1 MFGIIF
7 IVIIIIPLAV
17 TFGGFILKQCSDS
30 DVDSTVGYRTRR
42 SMASK
47 EAWKLANETCAKLW
61 ITGGIIT
68 TVLSV
73 VLPFT
78 ACLILNET
86 AGLYIGVFVLLF
98 QITAFIL
105 SVVTVENKLK
115 LQEKNK

>member
-1 MFGIIF
+1 MDS
-7 IVIIIIPLAV
+7 IV
-17 TFGGFILKQCSDS
+17 D
-30 DVDSTVGYRTRR
+30 YRTRL
-42 SMASK
+42 STAST
-47 EAWKLANETCAKLW
+47 EAWKLANKTCSKLW

-73 VLPFT
+73 ILPFT

-86 AGLYIGVFVLLF
+86 AGLYAVVFLLIF